1 MAANSRVSAQ
11 RFPQGQNRDKFI
23 FIGGLSL
30 LNEGDSQGCLA
41 SMDSLVAHFPESK
54 LAELAGMIINGVK
67 AGRQLH
73 GGHFDIGNFWQR
85 RTEVLTEADKKKE
98 MKLSNERNTPFCF
111 LLVYAPDSVRENQLL
126 FQVARYNF
134 TSYLV
139 RDFDIAIDDLDG
151 IHRMRISGFNNY
163 DEARQYANQV
173 LQQPSIQ
180 KLTGKARAFIVS
192 ETNLPLLGAQFS
204 YDDYS
209 KFYNT
214 HFAPLKIST
223 ARLLID
229 PAEVVTQPTK
239 EKVPMTEKEVDDYL
253 NGITVEPEET
263 QGASS
268 TFIPVDN
275 GNDQDYGKDQSTEV
289 VTEPVKEQTQSGT
302 IITVNDDD
310 AKTAQP
316 TTKSEKTVSKTAM
329 PVIKSKQQETRKQ
342 QPLPKP
348 KEMESKKVETAGKT
362 VNKAAEKSQTEKPRL
377 YPDMTNGAEI
387 IFDDMPATT
396 KPTTTTGVATN
407 KKQQGSKQQ
416 TASKQGTTAKGGNSK
431 QTDKAKAKPKEQP
444 KKERSFDLEDEY
456 YDLDGF

>member
-1 MAANSRVSAQ
+1 
-11 RFPQGQNRDKFI
+11 
-23 FIGGLSL
+23 
-30 LNEGDSQGCLA
+30 
-41 SMDSLVAHFPESK
+41 
-54 LAELAGMIINGVK
+54 
-67 AGRQLH
+67 
-73 GGHFDIGNFWQR
+73 
-85 RTEVLTEADKKKE
+85 
-98 MKLSNERNTPFCF
+98 
-111 LLVYAPDSVRENQLL
+111 
-126 FQVARYNF
+126 
-134 TSYLV
+134 
-139 RDFDIAIDDLDG
+139 
-151 IHRMRISGFNNY
+151 
-163 DEARQYANQV
+163 
-173 LQQPSIQ
+173 
-180 KLTGKARAFIVS
+180 
-192 ETNLPLLGAQFS
+192 
-204 YDDYS
+204 
-209 KFYNT
+209 
-214 HFAPLKIST
+214 
-223 ARLLID
+223 
-229 PAEVVTQPTK
+229 
-239 EKVPMTEKEVDDYL
+239 MTEKEVDDYL

>member
-1 MAANSRVSAQ
+1 M
-11 RFPQGQNRDKFI
+11 
-23 FIGGLSL
+23 
-30 LNEGDSQGCLA
+30 
-41 SMDSLVAHFPESK
+41 
-54 LAELAGMIINGVK
+54 
-67 AGRQLH
+67 
-73 GGHFDIGNFWQR
+73 
-85 RTEVLTEADKKKE
+85 
-98 MKLSNERNTPFCF
+98 
-111 LLVYAPDSVRENQLL
+111 
-126 FQVARYNF
+126 
-134 TSYLV
+134 
-139 RDFDIAIDDLDG
+139 DG

-275 GNDQDYGKDQSTEV
+275 GNDQDYGKGQSTEV
-289 VTEPVKEQTQSGT
+289 VTEPEKEQTLGGT

-316 TTKSEKTVSKTAM
+316 TTKSEKTVSKTAT
-329 PVIKSKQQETRKQ
+329 PVIKSQQQETRKQ
-342 QPLPKP
+342 QPLPKT

-362 VNKAAEKSQTEKPRL
+362 GNKAVEKGQTEKPRL
-377 YPDMTNGAEI
+377 YPDLTNGAEI
-387 IFDDMPATT
+387 IFDDAPATT
-396 KPTTTTGVATN
+396 KPTTTVDAPTN

-416 TASKQGTTAKGGNSK
+416 TASKQGTTGNVGNSK
-431 QTDKAKAKPKEQP
+431 QADKAKAKPKEQP
-444 KKERSFDLEDEY
+444 KKEKSFDLEDEY